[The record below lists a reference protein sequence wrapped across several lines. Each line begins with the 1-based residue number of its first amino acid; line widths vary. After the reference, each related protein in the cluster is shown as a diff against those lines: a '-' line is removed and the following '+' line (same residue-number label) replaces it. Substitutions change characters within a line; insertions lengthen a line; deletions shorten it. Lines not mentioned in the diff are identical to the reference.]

1 MGQSS
6 KLHMSRGQKIKG
18 MASTLL
24 VVWVALFVGD
34 LQPAFASLACGTKPK
49 IATEDGAR
57 QIKSNVQLK
66 VDRIRQAP
74 RRTNLRALVTASRRE
89 LWQSYANVEKSELDH
104 YLLWV
109 TCQTISNDPA
119 LEATQMFDEYSNLY
133 RLMSEPLDQPAAAD
147 E

>member
-6 KLHMSRGQKIKG
+6 KPRMSRRQKTKG
-18 MASTLL
+18 LARTLII
-24 VVWVALFVGD
+24 VCTALFVHD
-34 LQPAFASLACGTKPK
+34 SPPAFAALVCGKKPQM
-49 IATEDGAR
+49 ATEDGIR
-57 QIKSNVQLK
+57 PIKLDVQTK
-66 VDRIRQAP
+66 VARIRQAP
-74 RRTNLRALVTASRRE
+74 PRTNLRALVTATRRE

-133 RLMSEPLDQPAAAD
+133 RLMSEPLDQPASSD